1 MINWIYNPNEYQKN
15 EQCGVYIFIYHLKEG
30 GKKLEEKS

>member
-1 MINWIYNPNEYQKN
+1 MINWIYNSMIPKEETVRIIY
-15 EQCGVYIFIYHLKEG
+15 FIYHLKEG